1 MSEDIKLTEQETRV
15 VDFLRS
21 KTNGSAHW
29 EELAQFAKSPQT
41 VKLKTIRKTV
51 SEIKR
56 KYLAAGQSVPFN
68 VNLSTMQVEEEEA
81 PQEVS
86 PPLLTTTIGDLIRQ
100 KLEPAL
106 TPHQPQNLVQ
116 IKRTPA
122 GNTMIVNSNNAPSLL
137 PAQLDF
143 ALDLASK
150 RVKTRYGS
158 HLLNEN
164 EWEVFKYFHA
174 HAGKLV
180 PISELRDK
188 VMYENYGS
196 KLPARWFDSIMRVIN
211 NMRRQIPGLEHRL
224 LTVKGAETSY
234 LFQ

>member
-1 MSEDIKLTEQETRV
+1 MNEYIRLTEQEAKV
-15 VDFLRS
+15 VDFLRAKNNS
-21 KTNGSAHW
+21 TVNW

-41 VKLKTIRKTV
+41 VKLKTIKKTI

-56 KYLAAGQSVPFN
+56 KYTIAGGVIPFN
-68 VNLSTMQVEEEEA
+68 VSFTTMQVEEDEPEA
-81 PQEVS
+81 PAIDATIIDGFFNQAPTV
-86 PPLLTTTIGDLIRQ
+86 PP
-100 KLEPAL
+100 
-106 TPHQPQNLVQ
+106 PQTLVQ

-122 GNTMIVNSNNAPSLL
+122 GNTMTVNSNTAAQAL

-143 ALDLASK
+143 VLDLASK

-158 HLLNEN
+158 HLLNDN

-180 PISELRDK
+180 GISELRDK
-188 VMYENYGS
+188 VVYPQYGS
-196 KLPARWFDSIMRVIN
+196 KLPARWFDAIMRIIN
-211 NMRRQIPGLEHRL
+211 NMRRAVPGLENRL

>member
-1 MSEDIKLTEQETRV
+1 MNEYIRLTEQEAKV
-15 VDFLRS
+15 VDFLRAKNNS
-21 KTNGSAHW
+21 TVNW

-41 VKLKTIRKTV
+41 VKLKTIKKTI

-56 KYLAAGQSVPFN
+56 KYTIAGGVIPFN
-68 VNLSTMQVEEEEA
+68 VSFTTMQVEEDEPEA
-81 PQEVS
+81 PAIDA
-86 PPLLTTTIGDLIRQ
+86 TIIDGFFNQ
-100 KLEPAL
+100 AL
-106 TPHQPQNLVQ
+106 TVPPPQTLVQ

-122 GNTMIVNSNNAPSLL
+122 GNTMTVNSNTAAQAL

-143 ALDLASK
+143 VLDLASK

-158 HLLNEN
+158 HLLNDN

-180 PISELRDK
+180 GISELRDK
-188 VMYENYGS
+188 VVYPQYGS
-196 KLPARWFDSIMRVIN
+196 KLPARWFDAIMRIIN
-211 NMRRQIPGLEHRL
+211 NMRRAVPGLENRL